1 MKNNILNKIKEIEN
15 EFSYQSGR
23 WTENEYIQDEI
34 ALEEFKYI
42 TEECD
47 KLNFEYNIDWE
58 WVKNTAEEYDEELIS
73 LENIINKNVTS
84 ENYWQFDFLA
94 SDIKTDLII
103 YLEKQL

>member
-1 MKNNILNKIKEIEN
+1 MKNSISDKIKEIEK
-15 EFSYQSGR
+15 EFAYQSGR
-23 WTENEYIQDEI
+23 WAENECIQDEI
-34 ALEEFKYI
+34 TLEELIYI
-42 TEECD
+42 TNKCD
-47 KLNFEYNIDWE
+47 ELNFEYNIDWK

-73 LENIINKNVTS
+73 LEDIINKNVTS